1 MLLVIRFFLVLL
13 KSGCIKLLVYMSMK
27 NYSRMNVFDREI
39 KLILFYVYWF
49 IKMDKEEF
57 YWFFEN
63 KNLLGLGFVKC
74 LNIKDRLVNVWIW
87 FVLVL

>member
-13 KSGCIKLLVYMSMK
+13 KSRCIKLLVYMSMK

-49 IKMDKEEF
+49 IKIDKEEF

-74 LNIKDRLVNVWIW
+74 LNIKDRLVNV
-87 FVLVL
+87 